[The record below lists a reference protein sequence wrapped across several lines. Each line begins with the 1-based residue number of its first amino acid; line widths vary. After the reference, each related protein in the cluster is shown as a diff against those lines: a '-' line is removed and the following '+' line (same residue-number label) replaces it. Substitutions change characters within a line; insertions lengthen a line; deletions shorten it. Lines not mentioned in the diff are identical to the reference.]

1 MTKDD
6 LIAIE
11 QYRRWLRPNWRLW
24 LHPDCERGLTPEQ
37 IKAQRHDFMLRDR
50 AFEPPITR
58 RLRNEAEERAQIE
71 RARLER
77 EHEEATERDVRNL
90 RASHERLKAEL
101 AEINYELAWRRI
113 IRKFRPDQPRVP
125 AGNPDGGQWI
135 SGDGADSG
143 RSDVGDSGAGRN
155 EPRILSD
162 ATPDN
167 VFKPGAQLAQDDT
180 SRRSLVDL
188 REEEARGGHTISA
201 HVNRPPEALKAQVQ
215 EAFDREPRAQNV
227 HSGSFSSVEAANKL
241 VNSTL
246 GKNRAMVDQVAAGL
260 RTREVVFAEFESVTG
275 IEAVGP
281 NIRSEVYFRQT
292 HNVGVVVQQDPYSPR
307 GYFVLTAFPTSRR
320 LP

>member
-215 EAFDREPRAQNV
+215 ED
-227 HSGSFSSVEAANKL
+227 
-241 VNSTL
+241 
-246 GKNRAMVDQVAAGL
+246 
-260 RTREVVFAEFESVTG
+260 
-275 IEAVGP
+275 
-281 NIRSEVYFRQT
+281 
-292 HNVGVVVQQDPYSPR
+292 
-307 GYFVLTAFPTSRR
+307 
-320 LP
+320 